1 MSRSKIVLSGPL
13 ARTRR
18 GCGHGWPGG
27 YAEASQTACVR
38 LCAVL
43 SRWLQARRVDPAMLS
58 DRRVARFAAEHR
70 VADGHVPGLA
80 PVLRYLRT
88 TGVIPA
94 GGEPGLVDREV
105 EAFRRYLNE
114 ARSSRRPRWQRCDVV
129 RRFLSAGEVDG
140 TLELSGLR
148 VVEVHRFVMAEA
160 ARLRRGSITAVLHAM
175 RSFLR
180 YLFVVGVTATDLSGG
195 LPAVTARPHAEL
207 PRTLDPATLT
217 ALLGCCDR
225 SSRVGLRDVAILLLM
240 SRLGLRAIEISTLRL
255 DDIDWRAGELLVHR
269 KGGYQETLP
278 LPVDVGRALVA
289 YLQDGRPATAS
300 RAVFMRAVAPTGP
313 LSRNGVVFVPRS
325 AARRAGLPVVGAHQL
340 RHTAATSML
349 RSGASLRAVGQ
360 VLGHHRDQTTAIYAS
375 VAPGTLERVVR
386 AWPEAGQ

>member
-1 MSRSKIVLSGPL
+1 MGTAGRASALVSGSYGRSPVGITDGPGRGSSFQIHSGRSDHVQIQDRAVGAVGAYAPGLRPWL
-13 ARTRR
+13 A
-18 GCGHGWPGG
+18 GQG

-114 ARSSRRPRWQRCDVV
+114 ARQLAPTTVGQRCDVV
-129 RRFLSAGEVDG
+129 RRFLSGGEVDG
-140 TLELSGLR
+140 TLELSGLC

-180 YLFVVGVTATDLSGG
+180 YLF
-195 LPAVTARPHAEL
+195 
-207 PRTLDPATLT
+207 
-217 ALLGCCDR
+217 
-225 SSRVGLRDVAILLLM
+225 
-240 SRLGLRAIEISTLRL
+240 
-255 DDIDWRAGELLVHR
+255 
-269 KGGYQETLP
+269 
-278 LPVDVGRALVA
+278 
-289 YLQDGRPATAS
+289 
-300 RAVFMRAVAPTGP
+300 
-313 LSRNGVVFVPRS
+313 
-325 AARRAGLPVVGAHQL
+325 
-340 RHTAATSML
+340 
-349 RSGASLRAVGQ
+349 
-360 VLGHHRDQTTAIYAS
+360 AS
-375 VAPGTLERVVR
+375 VSPPPTCPAACRR
-386 AWPEAGQ
+386 